1 MRIFTFNEMEKV
13 YKTHSLGLDDDNLES
28 RLELI
33 KKFPFS
39 VVIEGDFIE
48 FDNLDKW
55 VKMHFYSNM
64 FTSIYYGK
72 TDYNFGY
79 AEYFFKKNEAVEKV
93 KNAIPNFYSTYFHAY
108 PSAKICKSNGY
119 YESIDYDPKDT
130 KAIIV

>member
-1 MRIFTFNEMEKV
+1 MRIFTFNEMEIV

-39 VVIEGDFIE
+39 VVIEGDFVE

>member
-13 YKTHSLGLDDDNLES
+13 YKTHSLGLDDVNLES

-55 VKMHFYSNM
+55 IKMHFYSNM

-130 KAIIV
+130 KTIIV

>member
-1 MRIFTFNEMEKV
+1 MRIFTFNEMEIV

-39 VVIEGDFIE
+39 VVIEGDFVE

-79 AEYFFKKNEAVEKV
+79 AEYFFKKK
-93 KNAIPNFYSTYFHAY
+93 
-108 PSAKICKSNGY
+108 
-119 YESIDYDPKDT
+119 
-130 KAIIV
+130 

>member
-1 MRIFTFNEMEKV
+1 MEIV

-39 VVIEGDFIE
+39 VVIEGDFVE

>member
-1 MRIFTFNEMEKV
+1 MEKV

-39 VVIEGDFIE
+39 VVIEGDFIG

-119 YESIDYDPKDT
+119 YESIDYDPKNC
-130 KAIIV
+130 I